1 MYGNQLVTSSTKRP
15 AVLKAFLLPN
25 LVLPIGDLPGKLGR
39 SIHILYRVK
48 RGLVS
53 EGRSDVVANLFEAGL
68 VRGEEVHTLLR
79 VSELTRREALA
90 NRVEVS
96 TRVKQPK
103 SLGGLDRRAIARRF
117 AS

>member
-1 MYGNQLVTSSTKRP
+1 
-15 AVLKAFLLPN
+15 LP
-25 LVLPIGDLPGKLGR
+25 LHPGSGDLPGKLGR